1 MIGSGRSLSYNVT
14 VCPTRRLRPETWDE
28 VAASDTEDD
37 RGAALEQ
44 LGGYLD
50 VVETQLLKEIA
61 VRIRTPGLQLSRS
74 VLQTLAG

>member
-1 MIGSGRSLSYNVT
+1 
-14 VCPTRRLRPETWDE
+14 

-61 VRIRTPGLQLSRS
+61 VRCFGPGTAFDTRCATGSAGADRSTRCCMTSLQHFC
-74 VLQTLAG
+74 